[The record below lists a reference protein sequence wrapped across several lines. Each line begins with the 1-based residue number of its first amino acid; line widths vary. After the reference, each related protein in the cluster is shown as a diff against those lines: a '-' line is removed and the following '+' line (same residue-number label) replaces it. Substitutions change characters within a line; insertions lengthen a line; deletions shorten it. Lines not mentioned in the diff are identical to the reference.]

1 MLVFELKSKGKAE
14 LNFFSVHQAEAFGFF
29 LFANSANQ
37 STSFVVAADNSL
49 AV

>member
-1 MLVFELKSKGKAE
+1 MLVFDLKSKGKAE
-14 LNFFSVHQAEAFGFF
+14 LYFLSVHQTEAFGFF
-29 LFANSANQ
+29 LFANGAYQ